1 MEPKKLFDKTK
12 IRKNNYITG
21 YKLDEEQKKELNKN
35 CKKIKANKNQ
45 DSYQIDNKYFLGRKE
60 K

>member
-45 DSYQIDNKYFLGRKE
+45 DSYQKDNKYFLGRKE